1 MYLPSEL
8 SHEKRCEVCT
18 AFEKY
23 VNLCQTL
30 FEEEEAVPHWA
41 KLEILN
47 SSSSSFAEISRQE
60 RVLKQLRERYDLKGF
75 AKVKKELDPKGILS
89 NEIVDVILG
98 SVEK

>member
-8 SHEKRCEVCT
+8 THEKRREVCR

-23 VNLCQTL
+23 VNLCLTL

-47 SSSSSFAEISRQE
+47 SSSFAEISRQE

-75 AKVKKELDPKGILS
+75 AKVKKELDPNGILS

-98 SVEK
+98 SVEQ